1 VNRTRVTITFL
12 ILFCLFPRLS
22 AAKEV
27 SNIIGDA
34 FEETS
39 GRGLEIRT
47 NPSAVKVFIDGVER
61 GLSPISFDNLSA
73 GEHQIILSKDGY
85 KDRKF
90 NVTLFNTSRL
100 VVSIEMEVRRGTVL
114 VSVRKAPGSPDTL
127 ALNPQISAT
136 ALDETVTANLSNDN
150 KTQMNLP
157 EGYRAVR
164 ARAFGWEDASVTVLV
179 SEQAAV
185 NADIV
190 MKPAVFKLANASQ
203 SRKRFNPKNS
213 SALGVTE
220 FRFEVSAPG
229 TGTITITDNSGAVV
243 YEKQLDNFDTW
254 LQSAKWDGRDST
266 GKILPQGVYTVKI
279 KASALHELSKDD
291 AKTSTLQLETE
302 INYSFSI
309 FPLST
314 ESVVSGLAFAP
325 LPHTLPGGSYQFEA
339 GLIFKDFRMPSAN
352 TPEDDVISGFPFKI
366 GMRAA
371 PVNKLELTTV
381 FNINPLFENQTGW
394 GVSGSVKFNILD
406 GSAVPFAMSAAAS
419 YSWAG
424 KNGESPLSPG
434 RGAGLY
440 LPISLELANFSLALC
455 PAAFWFGPEGI
466 TPEFLL
472 SAAIMYKGSWF
483 NAGLSARSEFNF
495 ADNAKEPRILAGA
508 QVYFFPPP
516 SIFYFSLQGG
526 MWRHGEYS
534 GFYGGLG
541 LGIVY

>member
-12 ILFCLFPRLS
+12 ILICLFPRIS
-22 AAKEV
+22 FAKEI
-27 SNIIGDA
+27 SNIIGDT
-34 FEETS
+34 FEEIS
-39 GRGLEIRT
+39 GKGLEIRT
-47 NPSAVKVFIDGVER
+47 NPSSVKVFIDGAER
-61 GLSPISFDNLSA
+61 GLSPISFDNISA

-100 VVSIEMEVRRGTVL
+100 VVSIEMELRRGVVL
-114 VSVRKAPGSPDTL
+114 VSVNKAPGSPDTL
-127 ALNPQISAT
+127 AFNPQISAT
-136 ALDETVTANLSNDN
+136 ALDETVTASLSSDN

-157 EGYRAVR
+157 EGYRTIR

-185 NADIV
+185 NADIM
-190 MKPAVFKLANASQ
+190 MKPAVLKLANASQ
-203 SRKRFNPKNS
+203 SRKRFNPSNS

-220 FRFEVSAPG
+220 FQFEVSAPG
-229 TGTITITDNSGAVV
+229 TGTITITNNSGEVV
-243 YEKQLDNFDTW
+243 YEKQLDNFETW
-254 LQSAKWDGRDST
+254 LQSAKWNGRDST
-266 GKILPQGVYTVKI
+266 GKVLPQGIYTVTI
-279 KASALHELSKDD
+279 KASPLSENSDNE
-291 AKTSTLQLETE
+291 AKTSILQLETE

-309 FPLST
+309 FPLSS
-314 ESVVSGLAFAP
+314 ESVVSGLAFTP

-339 GLIFKDFRMPSAN
+339 GLLFKNFRMPSAN
-352 TPEDDVISGFPFKI
+352 TPEDGVISGLPFKI
-366 GMRAA
+366 SMRAA
-371 PVNKLELTTV
+371 PVNRLELTTI

-406 GSAVPFAMSAAAS
+406 GSTIPFAMSAAAS
-419 YSWAG
+419 YSWSG

-434 RGAGLY
+434 RGVGLY
-440 LPISLELANFSLALC
+440 LPLSLEPANFSIALC
-455 PAAFWFGPEGI
+455 PAAFWLGPEGI

-472 SAAIMYKGSWF
+472 SAAIMYKGDWF

-495 ADNAKEPRILAGA
+495 ANNAKEPRILAGA
-508 QVYFFPPP
+508 QVYIFPPP

-526 MWRHGEYS
+526 IWKHGEYS
-534 GFYGGLG
+534 GGYGGLG

>member
-1 VNRTRVTITFL
+1 MNKTRVTITFL

-22 AAKEV
+22 AAKEI
-27 SNIIGDA
+27 SNIIGDT

-47 NPSAVKVFIDGVER
+47 SPSAVKVFIDGAER
-61 GLSPISFDNLSA
+61 GLSPISFDTLSA

-100 VVSIEMEVRRGTVL
+100 VVSIEMEVKRGSVL
-114 VSVRKAPGSPDTL
+114 VSVRKAPGSPDGL
-127 ALNPQISAT
+127 ALNPQITAV

-157 EGYRAVR
+157 EGYRTVR

-179 SEQAAV
+179 NEQAAV
-185 NADIV
+185 NADII
-190 MKPAVFKLANASQ
+190 MKSAVFKLANASQ

-229 TGTITITDNSGAVV
+229 TGTITITDNSGEVV
-243 YEKQLDNFDTW
+243 YEKKLDNFDTW
-254 LQSAKWDGRDST
+254 FQSAKWDGRDLT
-266 GKILPQGVYTVKI
+266 GKVLPQGVYTVTI
-279 KASALHELSKDD
+279 KASALHELSKNE
-291 AKTSTLQLETE
+291 AETSTLQMETE

-325 LPHTLPGGSYQFEA
+325 LPHTLPGGSYQFET
-339 GLIFKDFRMPSAN
+339 GLIFKNFRMPSSA
-352 TPEDDVISGFPFKI
+352 PEDGVISGLPFKI

-371 PVNKLELTTV
+371 PVNRFELTTV

-406 GSAVPFAMSAAAS
+406 GSAIPFAMSAAAS

-440 LPISLELANFSLALC
+440 LPISLEPANFSFALC
-455 PAAFWFGPEGI
+455 PAAFWLGPEGI
-466 TPEFLL
+466 TSEFLL
-472 SAAIMYKGSWF
+472 SAAIMYKGDWF

-495 ADNAKEPRILAGA
+495 ADNAKEPRILGGA
-508 QVYFFPPP
+508 QACFFPPP

-526 MWRHGEYS
+526 MWIHGEYS

>member
-1 VNRTRVTITFL
+1 MNRTRLTITFL
-12 ILFCLFPRLS
+12 ILFCIFPRLS

-47 NPSAVKVFIDGVER
+47 NPSAVKVFIDGAER
-61 GLSPISFDNLSA
+61 GLSPISFDTLSA

-100 VVSIEMEVRRGTVL
+100 VVSIEMEARRGTVF

-127 ALNPQISAT
+127 ALNPQISAA
-136 ALDETVTANLSNDN
+136 ALDETVTANLSNCN
-150 KTQMNLP
+150 KAQMNLP

-185 NADIV
+185 NADII

-220 FRFEVSAPG
+220 FHFEVSAPG
-229 TGTITITDNSGAVV
+229 TGTITITDNGGAVV
-243 YEKQLDNFDTW
+243 YEKQLGNFDTW

-266 GKILPQGVYTVKI
+266 GKILPQGIYTVTI
-279 KASALHELSKDD
+279 KASALHELPKDEV
-291 AKTSTLQLETE
+291 KTSTLQLETE
-302 INYSFSI
+302 INYLFSI

-314 ESVVSGLAFAP
+314 ESVVSGLAFTP

-339 GLIFKDFRMPSAN
+339 GLIFKDFRMPSSA
-352 TPEDDVISGFPFKI
+352 PEDGVISGLPFKI

-371 PVNKLELTTV
+371 PVNRLELTTV

-406 GSAVPFAMSAAAS
+406 GSAVPIVMSAAAS

-440 LPISLELANFSLALC
+440 IPLSLELANFSLALC
-455 PAAFWFGPEGI
+455 PAAFWLGPEGI
-466 TPEFLL
+466 TSEFLL
-472 SAAIMYKGSWF
+472 SAAIMYKGGWF

-495 ADNAKEPRILAGA
+495 VNNAKEPRILGGA
-508 QVYFFPPP
+508 QIYFFPPP

-526 MWRHGEYS
+526 VWGHGEFS

-541 LGIVY
+541 LGIIY